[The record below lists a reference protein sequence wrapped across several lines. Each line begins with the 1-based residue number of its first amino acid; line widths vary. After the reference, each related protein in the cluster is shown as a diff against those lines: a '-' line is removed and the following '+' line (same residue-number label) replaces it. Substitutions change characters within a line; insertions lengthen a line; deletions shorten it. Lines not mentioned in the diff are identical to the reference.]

1 MNFGRI
7 IFPLK
12 YFLKH
17 IIKGKLISSILSSFG
32 SLWLIVEIGTYFLGE
47 TSQIIVGIKGQWL
60 IFFVIGFFIAI
71 IRSRPKFTVE
81 GKLNNRDIS
90 ITVTIGDLFK
100 QSGALVI
107 SSNTTFDTHI
117 SKDGISE
124 KSIQGQFTKRL
135 YYGDETQLD
144 KDISFVLQG
153 IQPEI
158 LAGKKIGK
166 NLKYPIGTTVK
177 LNPKNQTVYMIAI
190 ANINEYGVASATYDD
205 LKQALACLWL
215 FIGSRGLK
223 ENIVIPVVGTGFSRL
238 PQSREE
244 IIREIIKS
252 YIAACSESTFSD
264 KLTIVISPA
273 DIEKYKIH
281 FNELEEYISHVC
293 KYTVFSNNIEKNG
306 QQIQPS

>member
-1 MNFGRI
+1 MNFGEI

-12 YFLKH
+12 YFLKN
-17 IIKGKLISSILSSFG
+17 IISRKLIPSILSSFG
-32 SLWLIVEIGTYFLGE
+32 TLWLIVEIGTYFLGE
-47 TSQIIVGIKGQWL
+47 ASQIITRIKGCWF
-60 IFFVIGFFIAI
+60 IFLVIGFFIAI
-71 IRSRPKFTVE
+71 TRSRPKLTAE
-81 GKLNNRDIS
+81 EKLNNRDIS
-90 ITVTIGDLFK
+90 IAVTIGDLFK
-100 QSGALVI
+100 QNGALVI

-124 KSIQGQFTKRL
+124 KSTQGQFTKRL
-135 YYGDETQLD
+135 YYGDEAQLD
-144 KDISFVLQG
+144 KDISFALQD

-158 LAGKKIGK
+158 LAGKRIGK
-166 NLKYPIGTTVK
+166 NQKYPIGTTVK
-177 LNPKNQTVYMIAI
+177 LNPKNQSVYMLAI

-223 ENIVIPVVGTGFSRL
+223 ENIVIPLIGTGFARL

-264 KLTIVISPA
+264 KLTIVISPS
-273 DIEKYKIH
+273 DIERHKIH

-306 QQIQPS
+306 QQI